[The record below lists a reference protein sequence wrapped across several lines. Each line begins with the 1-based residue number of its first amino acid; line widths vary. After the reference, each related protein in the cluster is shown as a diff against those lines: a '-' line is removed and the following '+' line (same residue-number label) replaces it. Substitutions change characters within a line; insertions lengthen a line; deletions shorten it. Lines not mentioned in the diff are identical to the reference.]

1 MDVLFRSA
9 AAVAGEYTL
18 GVLLTGMGRD
28 GARGLGAIKEAG
40 GCSLAQ
46 NEASSV
52 IYGMPR
58 AAVELGVV
66 DRSVHLQAMP
76 QAIVETL
83 NTIKP

>member
-1 MDVLFRSA
+1 
-9 AAVAGEYTL
+9 
-18 GVLLTGMGRD
+18 
-28 GARGLGAIKEAG
+28 
-40 GCSLAQ
+40 
-46 NEASSV
+46 
-52 IYGMPR
+52 MPR